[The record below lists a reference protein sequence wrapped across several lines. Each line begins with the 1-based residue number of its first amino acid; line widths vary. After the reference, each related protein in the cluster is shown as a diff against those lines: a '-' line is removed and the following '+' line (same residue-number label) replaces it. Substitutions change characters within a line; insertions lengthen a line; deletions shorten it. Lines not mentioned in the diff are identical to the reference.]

1 MIGYMLALPMI
12 PRSLKFVQVFQ
23 AYVDFLYAATVEIE
37 RLQDHSVRTETKFL
51 LTALV
56 LLLLSPTSAKRMVLL

>member
-23 AYVDFLYAATVEIE
+23 AYVDFLYAATVQIE
-37 RLQDHSVRTETKFL
+37 RLQDHSVRAETKL
-51 LTALV
+51 LVADLII
-56 LLLLSPTSAKRMVLL
+56 LLLSLTFM